1 MSRKTSTYAR
11 KRARQGLPSN
21 ARVPTDRDREQWA
34 QTVISSRDYTH
45 ESNRAD
51 FDRIMANIRL
61 QLERITSGAVPKDDV
76 EPHDLLAHVI
86 GITQIRLHDIG
97 LTGTDSDKAQA
108 GTAIDELNQATRA
121 IKCMRERWQ
130 RTGTWGLDGPG
141 IMLVRYAID
150 TYEEVLSVSTPR
162 QMELAQARRLAQIK
176 KAQQHN
182 LEQVAL

>member
-1 MSRKTSTYAR
+1 MKKTTAYAR

-21 ARVPTDRDREQWA
+21 ARVLTDRDREQWA

-61 QLERITSGAVPKDDV
+61 QMERITSGAVPKDDV

-86 GITQIRLHDIG
+86 GLAQIRLFDIG
-97 LTGTDSDKAQA
+97 LAGTDSDKAQA
-108 GTAIDELNQATRA
+108 NAAIDKLNQAARA
-121 IKCMRERWQ
+121 IKLMRERWQ
-130 RTGTWGLDGPG
+130 RTGTWGMDGPS

-150 TYEEVLSVSTPR
+150 TYEEVLSASTPR